1 MTLTRRKR
9 AVALLGLLLVAAGA
23 FGIVRYALFPPERIP
38 RGAIVVPRDVATLDA
53 ALRRV
58 EPGGTIVLDTHEQ
71 ALVGPVV
78 IDVPEV
84 TICSFGPPARVT
96 AQGNAPALAI
106 RANDVTVRNLEI
118 SAESVGLVIA
128 SSRCRVEDLTV
139 RGTPVAVRLSDARDC
154 TLDRI
159 DISGGNIGVELS
171 SSSGTEIRAVA
182 VSDVAEVGIR
192 AIGSWGNMLER
203 ITVAR
208 APVGISVEDGSRE
221 TLLADCHVEDCGTS
235 GVIIRGSNDITLA
248 SSIVRDA
255 PVGIALDRATGCE
268 IRGCTIERPAVTGV
282 SLERSVQ
289 NRVQNTVIRT
299 PGQFGLRLSESSENA
314 FSDNEIRGGSAV
326 AIDLTASNRNLVMRN
341 EITDTAVGIRIDG
354 SEAFRILRNTIASRR
369 VGLVLEGADGG
380 RILDNRVT
388 GGVFGIAIVSSTGN
402 VVLRN
407 RVEDQAE
414 SAFALLGG
422 STSTTLA
429 ENRATRCG
437 TGILIAASS
446 RSDLLDNVVVGN
458 DVGVLLLRSGP
469 ELRLEGNRIERNAV
483 GLRQADPS
491 DDPPARLDLLY
502 ADIPADVGGI
512 SPPILANNTFSGNRT
527 LDVENNAAS
536 PLYAAGNQWGD
547 GPSGGIAEALV
558 SPDVNLLES
567 AWKGTIAVG
576 TEASD
581 LQEILGDILRIA
593 LARAGYRVVDLIGMG
608 SALLVQDAAKAGD
621 IDLITLESAGVGAP
635 NADAGLTSFVLPA
648 RAGWVAV
655 VPQGVADRLPERS
668 LSALAAMLGG
678 DGQALLWAVPQAV
691 GEPAVAALRDAYG
704 LGGQVRAVV
713 WAKTLAEAEALLTFG
728 AAEFALL
735 ESLEETVTLSGF
747 VTLEDDRHILPS
759 ETLVVMVRTGL
770 LADHPDVGDVLSR
783 LVARLTPLALRD
795 LMSRVRLLDRS
806 PEAVAMDFLAQEG
819 LLAE

>member
-71 ALVGPVV
+71 ALVGPFV

-282 SLERSVQ
+282 SLERSV
-289 NRVQNTVIRT
+289 
-299 PGQFGLRLSESSENA
+299 
-314 FSDNEIRGGSAV
+314 
-326 AIDLTASNRNLVMRN
+326 
-341 EITDTAVGIRIDG
+341 
-354 SEAFRILRNTIASRR
+354 
-369 VGLVLEGADGG
+369 
-380 RILDNRVT
+380 
-388 GGVFGIAIVSSTGN
+388 
-402 VVLRN
+402 
-407 RVEDQAE
+407 
-414 SAFALLGG
+414 
-422 STSTTLA
+422 
-429 ENRATRCG
+429 
-437 TGILIAASS
+437 
-446 RSDLLDNVVVGN
+446 
-458 DVGVLLLRSGP
+458 
-469 ELRLEGNRIERNAV
+469 
-483 GLRQADPS
+483 
-491 DDPPARLDLLY
+491 
-502 ADIPADVGGI
+502 
-512 SPPILANNTFSGNRT
+512 
-527 LDVENNAAS
+527 
-536 PLYAAGNQWGD
+536 
-547 GPSGGIAEALV
+547 
-558 SPDVNLLES
+558 
-567 AWKGTIAVG
+567 
-576 TEASD
+576 
-581 LQEILGDILRIA
+581 
-593 LARAGYRVVDLIGMG
+593 
-608 SALLVQDAAKAGD
+608 
-621 IDLITLESAGVGAP
+621 
-635 NADAGLTSFVLPA
+635 
-648 RAGWVAV
+648 
-655 VPQGVADRLPERS
+655 
-668 LSALAAMLGG
+668 
-678 DGQALLWAVPQAV
+678 
-691 GEPAVAALRDAYG
+691 
-704 LGGQVRAVV
+704 
-713 WAKTLAEAEALLTFG
+713 
-728 AAEFALL
+728 
-735 ESLEETVTLSGF
+735 
-747 VTLEDDRHILPS
+747 
-759 ETLVVMVRTGL
+759 
-770 LADHPDVGDVLSR
+770 
-783 LVARLTPLALRD
+783 
-795 LMSRVRLLDRS
+795 
-806 PEAVAMDFLAQEG
+806 
-819 LLAE
+819 